1 VIVSPNI
8 SGEKYLRQNSVESF
22 KSCLRD
28 DIQAI
33 RLKYVIAQSITDG
46 PHLTPEFTL
55 SGFPFL
61 SVDGIQDGELIFEN
75 CRFISE
81 NDHYEFR
88 KKAAPQYG
96 DILLGKA
103 ASTGKIARV
112 KTTKEFSIWSPL
124 ALIRPSSD
132 VISSAFLEYAL
143 KSLYLQ
149 VQIEDLCSF
158 NTQKNIS
165 MGAIPNLVI
174 PLPSLEEQQKIT
186 DYIDRETTQI
196 DNLIAA
202 KEQMLTLLEEK
213 RAALISHAV
222 TRGLDPNVA
231 FKRSGLDWLGDIPQH
246 WNIERAKNLFSVRDE
261 RSDSG
266 DEELLSVSH
275 ITGVTS
281 RADKQVNMFKAED
294 MTGYKRCTKG
304 DFVTNTL
311 WGWMGA
317 MGVSPLDGIVSPD
330 YHVYIFKGDLLPEFM
345 ELLCRSKPF
354 IAEVVRWSKGVW
366 SSRLRIYPENFFE
379 IRFPVPPKSEQLELI
394 DKVAEEDEKNKE
406 LKNSLTDSIALL
418 KERRSALITAAVTGQ
433 ITLEEMKK

>member
-1 VIVSPNI
+1 MT
-8 SGEKYLRQNSVESF
+8 KT
-22 KSCLRD
+22 
-28 DIQAI
+28 
-33 RLKYVIAQSITDG
+33 RLKF
-46 PHLTPEFTL
+46 FTL
-55 SGFPFL
+55 KIGSGKTPRGGSSIYSESGIMLLRSQNVHFKGLRLDDVVFVSEEIDEDMKNTRVYSGDVLLNITGASLGRCTVAPSDFP
-61 SVDGIQDGELIFEN
+61 SANVSQHVSIIRCNEN
-75 CRFISE
+75 RL
-81 NDHYEFR
+81 N
-88 KKAAPQYG
+88 PQYLFYNLQGAEIQNKIWG
-96 DILLGKA
+96 DENGSSREGLTSQQIGD
-103 ASTGKIARV
+103 
-112 KTTKEFSIWSPL
+112 F
-124 ALIRPSSD
+124 LI
-132 VISSAFLEYAL
+132 E
-143 KSLYLQ
+143 
-149 VQIEDLCSF
+149 
-158 NTQKNIS
+158 
-165 MGAIPNLVI
+165 VI
-174 PLPSLEEQQKIT
+174 PLENQNKVAGYL
-186 DYIDRETTQI
+186 DRETTQI

-213 RAALISHAV
+213 REALISHAV

-231 FKRSGLDWLGDIPQH
+231 FKRSGLNWLGDIPQH

-281 RADKQVNMFKAED
+281 RADKQVYMFKAED

-379 IRFPVPPKSEQLELI
+379 IRLPVPPKSEQLELI
-394 DKVAEEDEKNKE
+394 DKVAKEDEKNKE
-406 LKNSLTDSIALL
+406 LKNALTDSISLL

-433 ITLEEMKK
+433 IALEEMTS

>member
-1 VIVSPNI
+1 MKSLFDKRKLKYAASLNDESLTESTDPDFELQYVDIGNVDSQGNIHELAVYPFKKAPSRARRQVKHGDVIISTVRTYLQAIAPIKEPETNLIVSTGFAVVRPNSNI
-8 SGEKYLRQNSVESF
+8 LNDDYFKYAVRES
-22 KSCLRD
+22 R
-28 DIQAI
+28 
-33 RLKYVIAQSITDG
+33 
-46 PHLTPEFTL
+46 
-55 SGFPFL
+55 
-61 SVDGIQDGELIFEN
+61 
-75 CRFISE
+75 
-81 NDHYEFR
+81 
-88 KKAAPQYG
+88 
-96 DILLGKA
+96 
-103 ASTGKIARV
+103 
-112 KTTKEFSIWSPL
+112 
-124 ALIRPSSD
+124 
-132 VISSAFLEYAL
+132 FLEEVEARSKGVSYPAINSSEL
-143 KSLYLQ
+143 ADIAISLPTIEIQQLIADYL
-149 VQIEDLCSF
+149 
-158 NTQKNIS
+158 
-165 MGAIPNLVI
+165 
-174 PLPSLEEQQKIT
+174 
-186 DYIDRETTQI
+186 DRETTQI

-213 RAALISHAV
+213 REALISHAV

-261 RSDSG
+261 RSDNG

-281 RADKQVNMFKAED
+281 RADKQVYMFKAED

-379 IRFPVPPKSEQLELI
+379 IRLPVPPKSEQLELI

-406 LKNSLTDSIALL
+406 LKNALTDSITLL

-433 ITLEEMKK
+433 IALEEMTS

>member
-1 VIVSPNI
+1 LITVNYAQRRLRFLFDTKSGSTPKSGVEAYWDGDINWITPEDLGKLEGREVYTTRRKISEEGYNNSGVSVVPAGSLVLSKRAPI
-8 SGEKYLRQNSVESF
+8 GQTAILRVDATCNQGCF
-22 KSCLRD
+22 L
-28 DIQAI
+28 
-33 RLKYVIAQSITDG
+33 
-46 PHLTPEFTL
+46 LTPQEGVEERFYYYCLLAQRPAIEILGRGSTFMEL
-55 SGFPFL
+55 STDDFRSIHLPFPSQSEQL
-61 SVDGIQDGELIFEN
+61 LIA
-75 CRFISE
+75 
-81 NDHYEFR
+81 D
-88 KKAAPQYG
+88 
-96 DILLGKA
+96 
-103 ASTGKIARV
+103 
-112 KTTKEFSIWSPL
+112 
-124 ALIRPSSD
+124 
-132 VISSAFLEYAL
+132 
-143 KSLYLQ
+143 YL
-149 VQIEDLCSF
+149 
-158 NTQKNIS
+158 
-165 MGAIPNLVI
+165 
-174 PLPSLEEQQKIT
+174 
-186 DYIDRETTQI
+186 DRETTQI

-213 RAALISHAV
+213 REALISHAV
-222 TRGLDPNVA
+222 TRGLDPNVS

-281 RADKQVNMFKAED
+281 RADKQVYMFKAED

-354 IAEVVRWSKGVW
+354 VAEVVRWSKGVW

-394 DKVAEEDEKNKE
+394 DKVAKEDEKNKE
-406 LKNSLTDSIALL
+406 LKNALTDSIALL

-433 ITLEEMKK
+433 INIQEMSKHSQNEVSQ